1 MRDSEH
7 SVSAPAMTSLVS
19 RGYAVDTTITQR
31 SRAAS
36 PAEGLDHTELEVL
49 TRLVLIVCLLSSWE
63 GRCRLER
70 DHGTMRRAR

>member
-7 SVSAPAMTSLVS
+7 SVSAPAMTSLVP

-31 SRAAS
+31 SRAAK
-36 PAEGLDHTELEVL
+36 PGGGLDHMELEVL
-49 TRLVLIVCLLSSWE
+49 TRLGPIVCLPSSWE
-63 GRCRLER
+63 GRCRLEG